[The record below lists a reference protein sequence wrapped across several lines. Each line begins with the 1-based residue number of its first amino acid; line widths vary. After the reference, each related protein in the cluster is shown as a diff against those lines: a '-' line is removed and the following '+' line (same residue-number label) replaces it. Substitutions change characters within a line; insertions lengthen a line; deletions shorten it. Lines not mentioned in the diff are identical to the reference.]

1 MGLQHGSGCF
11 GVRAQQFW
19 RGQRR
24 VADAAGRAMAFM
36 LVAIAAGCICAASGG
51 CIGRSFMVRAHVV
64 MQVLRHGHHLAQRL
78 GMTLALFM
86 AHGVGGRSVLLHGHG
101 VACQTTQGQQ
111 QNHEQGEKTTHDL
124 NDNDGRD
131 LVPRPG

>member
-1 MGLQHGSGCF
+1 MGQQHGSGCF

-19 RGQRR
+19 RGQSR

-36 LVAIAAGCICAASGG
+36 LVAIAAGGICAASGC
-51 CIGRSFMVRAHVV
+51 CIGFRLMVRNHVV
-64 MQVLRHGHHLAQRL
+64 MQVLRHGRHLVQML
-78 GMTLALFM
+78 SMTLALFM
-86 AHGVGGRSVLLHGHG
+86 AHGVGRYCVLLHRHG